1 MIFIEGTLLGLSLAL
16 VMGFGPSFFTL
27 IQTSINRGFKSA
39 MLLDLGI
46 ILNDILIVCL
56 MMMTNLQF
64 NITNE
69 RNLIYAGISA
79 GIILII
85 FGIYTFNISPQKIIH
100 ISENNN
106 LNIENM
112 NKKFDNEPSW
122 LVYISKGFVI
132 NIFNPFVWIF
142 WVTCVATASSN
153 YEGNKNSLIIFF
165 IGVFTTVLF
174 FDVLKAAGAYS
185 LKKFFTEK
193 MLKRLNQITGIALL
207 LFGVFLIVRVLFFPI
222 PTLN

>member
-1 MIFIEGTLLGLSLAL
+1 MIILEGIIIGLSLAL

-46 ILNDILIVCL
+46 ILNDVMIVCL

-64 NITNE
+64 NITDE
-69 RNLIYAGISA
+69 RNLMFAGISA

-85 FGIYTFNISPQKIIH
+85 FGIYTFSLSPQKIIN

-106 LNIENM
+106 LTIEKM
-112 NKKFDNEPSW
+112 NEKFDDEPSW
-122 LVYISKGFVI
+122 YVYISKGFVI

-142 WVTCVATASSN
+142 WITCVATASSN
-153 YEGNKNSLIIFF
+153 YGGNKNSLILFF
-165 IGVFTTVLF
+165 IGVFSTVLF
-174 FDVLKAAGAYS
+174 FDIIKAAGAYS
-185 LKKFFTEK
+185 LKKFFTEN
-193 MLKRLNQITGIALL
+193 MLKRLNQITGVALI
-207 LFGVFLIVRVLFFPI
+207 LFGLYLIIRVLVFPFS
-222 PTLN
+222 L